1 MLWNEFIIAYFDLS
15 ALNFDEV
22 TPVDRVASGFGI
34 FFAREDK
41 VIIFMLIL
49 CMFVV
54 VLLVKFV
61 IRSFERL
68 ISWMCVFVIGVAF
81 MQKMERLQR
90 YC

>member
-1 MLWNEFIIAYFDLS
+1 
-15 ALNFDEV
+15 
-22 TPVDRVASGFGI
+22 
-34 FFAREDK
+34 
-41 VIIFMLIL
+41 MLIL